1 MHIHSLES
9 STKYTAR
16 KKKTSESVEE
26 RQNSH
31 NQASLWH
38 WQNGREEYQKDREK
52 SLPLLLDVDIF
63 FSFYNIQVRLEQ

>member
-38 WQNGREEYQKDREK
+38 WQNGREEY
-52 SLPLLLDVDIF
+52 
-63 FSFYNIQVRLEQ
+63 